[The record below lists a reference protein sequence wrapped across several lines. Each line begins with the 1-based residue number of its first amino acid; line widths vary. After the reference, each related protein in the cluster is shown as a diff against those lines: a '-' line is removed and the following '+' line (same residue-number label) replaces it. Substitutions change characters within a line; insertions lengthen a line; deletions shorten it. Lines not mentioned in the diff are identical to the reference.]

1 MYNEKVFFDGLPKSA
16 FGKHYNI
23 EFRGAHKDPVTDRT
37 PIITLNSKLIAECHD
52 MFMFMSECGG
62 IDLIYKERILSMIC
76 TEKPKHG
83 TNNHKNI
90 LDEYFRKSDKRY

>member
-16 FGKHYNI
+16 FGKHYNV
-23 EFRGAHKDPVTDRT
+23 EFRGGYKDPITDRQ
-37 PIITLNSKLIAECHD
+37 PIFTFNSKLIAECPD

-76 TEKPKHG
+76 TEKPKHES
-83 TNNHKNI
+83 NCYKNI
-90 LDEYFRKSDKRY
+90 LDRYARKST